1 MSQKEQLES
10 FLKEIT
16 ALLESDKYSQDYV
29 FIPGAVPHHNDFKHE
44 RLKDLVRDMKQNG
57 VSFDYNMILQKI
69 EMRILDRFNSVVD
82 KHITDQSMESL
93 CKMMH
98 EVDKFRLTREKEI
111 LAEKLARIEKE
122 EPVLEVKV
130 EDAFAEDVLE
140 EEAKEKVV
148 EIKKKKA
155 NKK

>member
-1 MSQKEQLES
+1 MNEEQLKS
-10 FLKEIT
+10 FLSEIT
-16 ALLESDKYSQDYV
+16 ALLESDKYSKDYV
-29 FIPGAVPHHNDFKHE
+29 FIPGAVPSDTEFKHE
-44 RLKDLVRDMKQNG
+44 RLKALVRDMKQNG

-98 EVDKFRLTREKEI
+98 EVDKFRLMREKEI
-111 LAEKLARIEKE
+111 LTEKVAKLSVKEDIKEEEKLE
-122 EPVLEVKV
+122 
-130 EDAFAEDVLE
+130 
-140 EEAKEKVV
+140 EKVV
-148 EIKKKKA
+148 EIKKKK

>member
-1 MSQKEQLES
+1 MNEEQLKS
-10 FLKEIT
+10 FLSEIT
-16 ALLESDKYSQDYV
+16 ALLESDKYSKDYV
-29 FIPGAVPHHNDFKHE
+29 FIPGAVPSDTEFKHE
-44 RLKDLVRDMKQNG
+44 RLKALVRDMKQNG

-98 EVDKFRLTREKEI
+98 EVDKFRLMREKEI
-111 LAEKLARIEKE
+111 LTEKVAK
-122 EPVLEVKV
+122 LEVKI
-130 EDAFAEDVLE
+130 EDVLE
-140 EEAKEKVV
+140 EEVKEKVV

-155 NKK
+155 KK

>member
-1 MSQKEQLES
+1 MNEEQLKS
-10 FLKEIT
+10 FLSEIT
-16 ALLESDKYSQDYV
+16 ALLESDKYSKDYV
-29 FIPGAVPHHNDFKHE
+29 FIPGAVPSDTEFKHE
-44 RLKDLVRDMKQNG
+44 RLKALVRDMKQNG

-98 EVDKFRLTREKEI
+98 EVDKFRLMREKEI
-111 LAEKLARIEKE
+111 LTEKVAK
-122 EPVLEVKV
+122 LEVK
-130 EDAFAEDVLE
+130 
-140 EEAKEKVV
+140 EEAKEEEKLEEKVV

-155 NKK
+155 KK

>member
-1 MSQKEQLES
+1 MNEEQLKS
-10 FLKEIT
+10 FLSEIT
-16 ALLESDKYSQDYV
+16 ALLESDKYSKDYV
-29 FIPGAVPHHNDFKHE
+29 FIPGAVPSDTEFKHE
-44 RLKDLVRDMKQNG
+44 RLKALVRDMKQNG

-98 EVDKFRLTREKEI
+98 EVDKFRLMREKEI
-111 LAEKLARIEKE
+111 LTEKVAKLSVKEEVKEEEKLE
-122 EPVLEVKV
+122 
-130 EDAFAEDVLE
+130 
-140 EEAKEKVV
+140 EKVV

-155 NKK
+155 KK